1 VFDCLQWDLGKNHR
15 GMDNFVNHKKFGFD
29 RLEFVHPEAQSFAAL
44 KNKDLNNCVNVDTKS
59 GQADQGV
66 RNGKF
71 QTSKEAGYQEV
82 TSYSKFCIHCLRMGH
97 WRATC
102 RQSFTCHKCFKSR
115 HYSSTCHGIE
125 QVGFKPK
132 MVTTDCF

>member
-1 VFDCLQWDLGKNHR
+1 
-15 GMDNFVNHKKFGFD
+15 MDNSVNHKKFGFD
-29 RLEFVHPEAQSFAAL
+29 RLEFVHPEAQSFAAM
-44 KNKDLNNCVNVDTKS
+44 KNKDLNNRVNVDTKS
-59 GQADQGV
+59 DQADQGV

-82 TSYSKFCIHCLRMGH
+82 TSYSKICIHCFR
-97 WRATC
+97 
-102 RQSFTCHKCFKSR
+102 CHLKSR